1 MKPATTINPS
11 TEISSGAGA
20 PACGPSCLGTN
31 LPALRASWL
40 AFALL
45 LGVVGTST
53 PPILC
58 AAETDEE
65 GQLIQVLQRA
75 DGGASLQEVGSA
87 CDRLQRI
94 GTARSVPHLAKLLNG
109 TSQIAQSAR
118 QALETMP
125 DPAAGQA
132 LIAALATTE
141 GMAKAGVATSLG
153 VRHEARAVPALAGG
167 LSDANTNIATAV
179 AFALGKI
186 GGTDA
191 LSALKS
197 ALANA
202 KEPVRSAVVD
212 GLLACA
218 YRLLAD
224 GKAADAAAAFQPLT
238 DLKEK
243 DFVRIAAFRGL
254 IQATG
259 PRGLKLATDAIAGD
273 DGAAQVAAL
282 QLARE
287 LPGAEATRALA
298 GLLAGAPP
306 SVQSAL
312 LEALSQR
319 GDPAAAGAVL
329 PLAASPEL
337 PVRIAAMTALGSL
350 ADAQATPVLLNAAA
364 STNAAVQKAAREAL
378 LVLHRGDVT
387 EHLLAQLSSA
397 QGSVQAEV
405 IRALSGRAETSAV
418 PRLLELA
425 ARGNEG
431 TCVACLRALAALG
444 EGRQVGALT
453 QLLLSAKSKAVRNE
467 AQRALGT
474 VCQRAQ
480 TGGGQLELA
489 PILRGLGAASRNPE
503 GRAALL
509 QVCSLFVDPEV
520 RSAMRASLKDPEA
533 RVRDAAIRAV
543 CDSRDPEFL
552 SDLMALTR
560 DTQEASYRALA
571 IRGYVRLVTEE
582 NGARAAGKSAVELL
596 KPLLI
601 VASRPEEQRVVL
613 AGLATVPDLEALKL
627 VSPML
632 GEATVK
638 EEAAQAILQIA
649 PATAGAH
656 PQETKEALQRV
667 LEATGSAES
676 RNRAVTIARQ
686 IEQMTDYLTA
696 WQMAGPYRETGKDYA
711 ALFDIVFP
719 PETPGTKDA
728 SWKPLPAGTDPAR
741 PWLLDLLKAL
751 GGEQAV
757 AYARTAVF
765 SEKEQSAVLELG
777 SDDGAKVWLNGKLVH
792 ANNVARPITPG
803 SDKVPVTLRAGW
815 NPLLLKVTQ
824 NNLGWEFS
832 ARFVRPDGSRLEG
845 LRVESGQAE

>member
-1 MKPATTINPS
+1 MRHGRVRRLTSATTQGRVFNHVL
-11 TEISSGAGA
+11 T
-20 PACGPSCLGTN
+20 LV
-31 LPALRASWL
+31 
-40 AFALL
+40 LL
-45 LGVVGTST
+45 LGWVGTAT
-53 PPILC
+53 APGLR
-58 AAETDEE
+58 AAEADEE
-65 GQLIQVLQRA
+65 TQLIRVLQSA
-75 DGGASLQEVGSA
+75 DGGASPQQVGDA

-109 TSQIAQSAR
+109 TSQLAQSAR
-118 QALETMP
+118 QALETMA

-132 LIAALATTE
+132 LMDGLAATE
-141 GMAKAGVATSLG
+141 GLAKAGVATSLG
-153 VRHEARAVPALAGG
+153 VRREVRAVPALAGLLG
-167 LSDANTNIATAV
+167 NANTNTVMAV
-179 AFALGKI
+179 ASALGKI
-186 GGTDA
+186 GGA
-191 LSALKS
+191 QSLSALQS

-202 KEPVRSAVVD
+202 KEPARGAVVD

-218 YRLLAD
+218 YRVLADGNAAAASAAFQLLAD
-224 GKAADAAAAFQPLT
+224 A
-238 DLKEK
+238 KEK

-254 IQATG
+254 IQAAG
-259 PRGLKLATDAIAGD
+259 PRGLKLATDAIAGS

-287 LPGAEATRALA
+287 LPGTEATRALA
-298 GLLAGAPP
+298 ALLAGASPA
-306 SVQSAL
+306 VQTAL
-312 LEALSQR
+312 LEALNQR
-319 GDPAAAGAVL
+319 GDPAAAGAIL

-337 PVRIAAMTALGSL
+337 TVRVAAVTAVGSL
-350 ADAQATPVLLNAAA
+350 ADAQATAVLLNAAA
-364 STNAAVQKAAREAL
+364 STDAAVQKAGRDAL
-378 LVLHRGDVT
+378 LVLHRGEVT
-387 EHLLAQLSSA
+387 ESLLAQLSST

-425 ARGNEG
+425 ARGDDG
-431 TCVACLRALAALG
+431 TSVACLRALAALG
-444 EGRQVGALT
+444 DGRQVGALT
-453 QLLLSAKSKAVRNE
+453 QLLLSAKSEAVRNE

-474 VCQRAQ
+474 VCQRVLAS
-480 TGGGQLELA
+480 GGQFELA
-489 PILRGLGAASRNPE
+489 PILRGLAADGQNPE

-509 QVCSLFVDPEV
+509 QVCSLFVDPQV
-520 RSAMRASLKDPEA
+520 RSAMRTALKDPEV

-552 SDLMALTR
+552 PDLLAVAR
-560 DTQEASYRALA
+560 DTQETSYRALA

-596 KPLLI
+596 KPLLA
-601 VASRPEEQRVVL
+601 VATRPEEKRVVL
-613 AGLATVPDLEALKL
+613 AGLASVPDLETLKL

-632 GEATVK
+632 SEATVK

-649 PATAGAH
+649 PAIAGTH
-656 PQETKEALQRV
+656 PQETKEALHRV
-667 LEATGSAES
+667 LDASESSES

-686 IEQMTDYLTA
+686 IEQMADYLTA

-719 PETPGTKDA
+719 PETPGARDV

-765 SEKEQSAVLELG
+765 SEKEQPAVLELG

-792 ANNVARPITPG
+792 ANNIARPITPG

-815 NPLLLKVTQ
+815 NALLLKVTQ

-845 LRVESGQAE
+845 LRVEPGRTE

>member
-1 MKPATTINPS
+1 
-11 TEISSGAGA
+11 
-20 PACGPSCLGTN
+20 
-31 LPALRASWL
+31 
-40 AFALL
+40 
-45 LGVVGTST
+45 
-53 PPILC
+53 
-58 AAETDEE
+58 
-65 GQLIQVLQRA
+65 
-75 DGGASLQEVGSA
+75 
-87 CDRLQRI
+87 
-94 GTARSVPHLAKLLNG
+94 
-109 TSQIAQSAR
+109 
-118 QALETMP
+118 
-125 DPAAGQA
+125 
-132 LIAALATTE
+132 
-141 GMAKAGVATSLG
+141 
-153 VRHEARAVPALAGG
+153 
-167 LSDANTNIATAV
+167 
-179 AFALGKI
+179 
-186 GGTDA
+186 
-191 LSALKS
+191 
-197 ALANA
+197 
-202 KEPVRSAVVD
+202 
-212 GLLACA
+212 
-218 YRLLAD
+218 
-224 GKAADAAAAFQPLT
+224 
-238 DLKEK
+238 
-243 DFVRIAAFRGL
+243 
-254 IQATG
+254 
-259 PRGLKLATDAIAGD
+259 
-273 DGAAQVAAL
+273 
-282 QLARE
+282 
-287 LPGAEATRALA
+287 
-298 GLLAGAPP
+298 
-306 SVQSAL
+306 
-312 LEALSQR
+312 
-319 GDPAAAGAVL
+319 
-329 PLAASPEL
+329 
-337 PVRIAAMTALGSL
+337 
-350 ADAQATPVLLNAAA
+350 
-364 STNAAVQKAAREAL
+364 
-378 LVLHRGDVT
+378 
-387 EHLLAQLSSA
+387 
-397 QGSVQAEV
+397 
-405 IRALSGRAETSAV
+405 
-418 PRLLELA
+418 
-425 ARGNEG
+425 
-431 TCVACLRALAALG
+431 
-444 EGRQVGALT
+444 
-453 QLLLSAKSKAVRNE
+453 
-467 AQRALGT
+467 
-474 VCQRAQ
+474 
-480 TGGGQLELA
+480 
-489 PILRGLGAASRNPE
+489 
-503 GRAALL
+503 LL

>member
-1 MKPATTINPS
+1 M
-11 TEISSGAGA
+11 
-20 PACGPSCLGTN
+20 
-31 LPALRASWL
+31 
-40 AFALL
+40 L
-45 LGVVGTST
+45 LGV
-53 PPILC
+53 ILANC
-58 AAETDEE
+58 VSVLAADADEE
-65 GQLIQVLQRA
+65 TQLIRVLQRA
-75 DGGASLQEVGSA
+75 DGGASPQQVGEA

-94 GTARSVPHLAKLLNG
+94 GTARSVPDLVKLLNG
-109 TSQIAQSAR
+109 TPQLAQSAR

-132 LIAALATTE
+132 LIDALGATE
-141 GMAKAGVATSLG
+141 GLAKAGVVTSLG
-153 VRHEARAVPALAGG
+153 MRREVRAVPALARWLGN
-167 LSDANTNIATAV
+167 ANTNVATA
-179 AFALGKI
+179 AAAALGKI

-191 LSALKS
+191 LSALQS
-197 ALANA
+197 ALPSAR
-202 KEPVRSAVVD
+202 EPVRSAVVD

-218 YRLLAD
+218 NHLLED
-224 GKAADAAAAFQPLT
+224 GNTAAATAALQPLT
-238 DLKEK
+238 DTKEK

-254 IQATG
+254 IQAAG
-259 PRGLKLATDAIAGD
+259 PRGLKLATDALAGN

-282 QLARE
+282 QLARD

-298 GLLAGAPP
+298 ALLAGAPP
-306 SVQSAL
+306 AVQAAL
-312 LEALSQR
+312 LEALNQR
-319 GDPAAAGAVL
+319 GDPSAAGAIL

-337 PVRIAAMTALGSL
+337 PVRIAALTALGRL

-364 STNAAVQKAAREAL
+364 STDPALQKAAREAL

-387 EHLLAQLSSA
+387 ESLLTQLSSA

-418 PRLLELA
+418 PRLLDLA
-425 ARGNEG
+425 ARGDDG
-431 TCVACLRALAALG
+431 TRVACLRALAALG
-444 EGRQVGALT
+444 DASQIEPLA
-453 QLLLSAKSKAVRNE
+453 QLLLSARNEAVRNE

-474 VCQRAQ
+474 VCQRVQA
-480 TGGGQLELA
+480 GGGRFDYA
-489 PILRGLGAASRNPE
+489 PILRGLAAEGRNPE

-509 QVCSLFVDPEV
+509 QVCSLFVDPQV
-520 RSAMRASLKDPEA
+520 RSAMRVALKEA
-533 RVRDAAIRAV
+533 EVCVRDAAIRAV

-552 SDLMALTR
+552 PDLLAVVR
-560 DTQEASYRALA
+560 NTQEASYRALA

-582 NGARAAGKSAVELL
+582 NGARAAGMSAVELL
-596 KPLLI
+596 KPLLS
-601 VASRPEEQRVVL
+601 VATRPEDKRVVL
-613 AGLATVPDLEALKL
+613 AGLASVPDLEALNL
-627 VSPML
+627 VRPML
-632 GEATVK
+632 SEATIK
-638 EEAAQAILQIA
+638 EEAVQAILQIA

-656 PQETKEALQRV
+656 PLETKTALDRV
-667 LEATGSAES
+667 LEATSSAES

-686 IEQMTDYLTA
+686 IEQMADYLTA
-696 WQMAGPYRETGKDYA
+696 WQMAGPYRETGRDYA

-719 PETPGTKDA
+719 PETPGAKDV
-728 SWKPLPAGTDPAR
+728 SWKPLPAGADPAR
-741 PWLLDLLKAL
+741 PWLLDLLKAQ

-815 NPLLLKVTQ
+815 NPLLLKITQ

-845 LRVESGQAE
+845 LRVEPGRRE